1 MVEFSLCVVV
11 PVRNDSQY
19 LKSVLTKINC
29 QSLAPK
35 SIIIIDSST
44 DDAVHEL
51 IKYFEGDVSIIYHR
65 MNKAYPGKARNIGV
79 KLASSDWIAFLDS
92 KTLPEDDWL
101 ERYHHLIEAYHADA
115 IFGVTMFNAK
125 TYFQKIL
132 RSATYGNVGHI
143 TVPGTLVKRQVF
155 IDSGGF
161 MEHVRMGEDIEWRER
176 LVNKGLKIY
185 TPDYSIVS
193 YNGLPDNFLST
204 LKKYVNSAY
213 HTARL
218 NILRNVK
225 DAYLTLLL
233 ILSAIILPKWNHL
246 ISGWDTSPF
255 FIPHVTKI
263 YLIALIF
270 LFLAYQ
276 LIHHLFFRDVSHTL
290 FSQILQLI
298 ILIFVT
304 LAVFNWNAVIAG
316 WMENAVLYVPHITKM
331 YVGGIILASILY
343 RGIFLPAKRKVEP
356 GFLFPFRW
364 LQVGLL
370 GLCLDLIK
378 APGYVVGAVVET
390 IPTRR
395 ILRTPRP
402 FKPKGLE

>member
-218 NILRNVK
+218 NILIKVK
-225 DAYLTLLL
+225 DAYLSLIL
-233 ILSAIILPKWNHL
+233 ILSAIILPKWNYL
-246 ISGWDTSPF
+246 ITGWDTNPL

-263 YLIALIF
+263 YLISIVF
-270 LFLAYQ
+270 LLMIYK
-276 LIHHLFFRDVSHTL
+276 LLHYLFFNNMSQAL
-290 FSQILQLI
+290 FSKTLQI
-298 ILIFVT
+298 ILIIFLT
-304 LAVFNWNAVIAG
+304 LVALNWNAVIAD
-316 WMENAVLYVPHITKM
+316 WVEDAVLYIPHITKI
-331 YVGGIILASILY
+331 YVLSVVLGSLLY
-343 RGIFLPAKRKVEP
+343 RGLYLPLKRKVKQDFIFP
-356 GFLFPFRW
+356 LTWIVVGFL
-364 LQVGLL
+364 GLS
-370 GLCLDLIK
+370 LDMVK
-378 APGYVVGAVVET
+378 APGYIAGAILSLIRIKIPSVEE
-390 IPTRR
+390 ISN
-395 ILRTPRP
+395 
-402 FKPKGLE
+402 

>member
-218 NILRNVK
+218 NILIKVK
-225 DAYLTLLL
+225 DAYLSLIL
-233 ILSAIILPKWNHL
+233 ILSAIILPKWNYL
-246 ISGWDTSPF
+246 ITGWDTNPL

-263 YLIALIF
+263 YLISIVF
-270 LFLAYQ
+270 LLMIYK
-276 LIHHLFFRDVSHTL
+276 LLHYLFFNNMSQAL
-290 FSQILQLI
+290 FSKTLQI
-298 ILIFVT
+298 ILIIFLT
-304 LAVFNWNAVIAG
+304 LVALNWNAVIAD
-316 WMENAVLYVPHITKM
+316 WVEDAVLYIPHITKI
-331 YVGGIILASILY
+331 YVLSVVLGSLLY
-343 RGIFLPAKRKVEP
+343 RGLYLPLKRKVKQDFIFP
-356 GFLFPFRW
+356 LTWIVVGFL
-364 LQVGLL
+364 GLS
-370 GLCLDLIK
+370 LDMVK
-378 APGYVVGAVVET
+378 APGYIAGSILSLIRIKLPSVEE
-390 IPTRR
+390 ISN
-395 ILRTPRP
+395 
-402 FKPKGLE
+402 